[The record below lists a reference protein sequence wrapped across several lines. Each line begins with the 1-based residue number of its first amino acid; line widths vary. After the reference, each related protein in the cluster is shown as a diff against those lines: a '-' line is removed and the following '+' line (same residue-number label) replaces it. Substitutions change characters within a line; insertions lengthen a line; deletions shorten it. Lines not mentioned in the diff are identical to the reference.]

1 MSFTIER
8 KIQSRMSFLH
18 VQVIREDEKALTIN
32 EHAVND
38 SSAFAEEIV
47 EQDAGYFM
55 GSRDVDSLFTK
66 SHLKSLL
73 TSALIH
79 FL

>member
-8 KIQSRMSFLH
+8 KIQSRMSFLD
-18 VQVIREDEKALTIN
+18 VQVIREDKKALTIN
-32 EHAVND
+32 KHAVND

-55 GSRDVDSLFTK
+55 GSQDVDSLFTK
-66 SHLKSLL
+66 SHLKRLL